1 MKITNEE
8 LDALRQQ
15 EQAKA
20 KSTSEAGNFGEVL
33 AQQLGGESAS
43 SKVEGLGAPPPG
55 VKTLG
60 IGSMLQVE
68 NLSEIQE
75 TVPTEREVME
85 NIDSLL
91 SKWENYAQ
99 TLNTQD
105 QDEGLRQAYGVLENI
120 EQDIEGLKGTV
131 PNLAQEN
138 SDLQNMVDELEIMTV
153 TEKFKFNRGDYI
165 S

>member
-1 MKITNEE
+1 MKITNDE

-15 EQAKA
+15 ELTR
-20 KSTSEAGNFGEVL
+20 SNTSSEAGNFQEVL
-33 AQQLGGESAS
+33 AQEIGGDSTSAS
-43 SKVEGLGAPPPG
+43 VEGLGAPPPG
-55 VKTLG
+55 AKTLG

-68 NLSEIQE
+68 NLSETQE
-75 TVPTEREVME
+75 TMPTEREVMD

-99 TLNTQD
+99 TLQTQD

-120 EQDIEGLKGTV
+120 EQDIEGLKETV

-138 SDLQNMVDELEIMTV
+138 SDLQNMVDELEIMAV
-153 TEKFKFNRGDYI
+153 TEKIKFNRGDYI
-165 S
+165 A

>member
-1 MKITNEE
+1 MKITNDE

-15 EQAKA
+15 EQT
-20 KSTSEAGNFGEVL
+20 KSKTTTEAGNFGELL
-33 AQQLGGESAS
+33 AQELGEDNSAS
-43 SKVEGLGAPPPG
+43 GVEGLGAPPPG
-55 VKTLG
+55 AKTLG

-68 NLSEIQE
+68 NISETQE
-75 TVPTEREVME
+75 AMPTEQEVMD

-99 TLNTQD
+99 TLQTQD

-120 EQDIEGLKGTV
+120 QQDIDGLKGSM

-138 SDLQNMVDELEIMTV
+138 SDLQGMVDELEIMTV
-153 TEKFKFNRGDYI
+153 TEKIKFNRGDYLA
-165 S
+165 